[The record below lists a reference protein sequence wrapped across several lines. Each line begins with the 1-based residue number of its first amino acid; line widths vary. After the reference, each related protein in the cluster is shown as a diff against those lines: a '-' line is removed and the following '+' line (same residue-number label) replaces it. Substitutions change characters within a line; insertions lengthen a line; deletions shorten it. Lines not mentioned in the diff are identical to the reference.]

1 MSKRVL
7 EKDIALGICH
17 LDGFLSSLI
26 ESGISGKDFD
36 KPVFGWLVDNSIR
49 YYLKYNKIPTKNVF
63 RRLIEKDSELE
74 TNEAKK
80 YLRGIKTLYKIKP
93 DSPKF
98 SLSELQKFSRK
109 KKFISKLEES
119 AEKIEGN
126 EDIDEIIE
134 RMAANILELEFMKQ
148 KEWEAVDWL
157 DGYEKRQKK
166 RRERKKNPDLYKSFH
181 FGIKQLDA
189 KIKRGINIGDIASM
203 AGKTGR
209 GKSVFTIQVGLQ
221 GLFQKFNVTH
231 ITTENELDQTEGRY
245 DSRATGIPYDQ
256 IMLYD
261 YKGDKKYAKKQAQQT
276 IDMLRDNISTK
287 LKIVKCIPN
296 KTNIITIINIL
307 DYLERLEGHK
317 TELLI
322 VDSPELMIP
331 LTKFKEY
338 RLQKAA
344 VYWELKSLL
353 LERKMIGFVT
363 SQLTS
368 RSDDGMPTAE
378 DMSEAYDK
386 ARLLDLMMV
395 LTRTVKHMLTDEALI
410 WIAKARDFENDGQ
423 PIHLHTDFSCMFMD
437 VQ

>member
-1 MSKRVL
+1 MSKHVL

-17 LDGFLSSLI
+17 IDGFIPSLI
-26 ESGISGKDFD
+26 DSGMSGKDFD
-36 KPVFGWLVDNSIR
+36 KPVFGWLTDNAVK
-49 YYLKYNKIPTKNVF
+49 YYLKYNKNPTKNVLK
-63 RRLIEKDSELE
+63 RLIEHDPEIE
-74 TNEAKK
+74 ENEAKK
-80 YLRGIKTLYKIKP
+80 YLRGIKTLYKKKP
-93 DSPKF
+93 DSPNF

-109 KKFISKLEES
+109 KMFISNLEES

-126 EDIDEIIE
+126 EDIDEVIGY
-134 RMAANILELEFMKQ
+134 MTTNILELGSMKQ
-148 KEWEAVDWL
+148 KEWEVIDWL

-166 RRERKKNPDLYKSFH
+166 RKKKKQNPDLFKSFH
-181 FGIKQLDA
+181 FGIKQIDS
-189 KIKRGINIGDIASM
+189 KIRRGVNIGDMASI

-209 GKSVFTIQVGLQ
+209 GKSVFTIQVGVQ
-221 GLFQKFNVTH
+221 GLFQGLNTTH
-231 ITTENELDQTEGRY
+231 IITENELDQTEGRY
-245 DSRATGIPYDQ
+245 DSRVTGIPYDQ
-256 IMLYD
+256 IMAYD
-261 YKGDKKYAKKQAQQT
+261 YDGDKKYARKQAQQT
-276 IDMLRDNISTK
+276 IDMLRDNINSK

-322 VDSPELMIP
+322 VDSPELMVP
-331 LTKFKEY
+331 LTKFREY

-363 SQLTS
+363 SQLI
-368 RSDDGMPTAE
+368 RGSDDGMPTAE

-395 LTRTVKHMLTDEALI
+395 LVRTVKHMLTDEALI